1 MGQWGEEV
9 EHKQGAACRGEAGER
24 SGQPAQ
30 GQVQQGQLLQQAQG
44 QEEREVE
51 VA

>member
-9 EHKQGAACRGEAGER
+9 EHKQGVVCRGEAGQR

-30 GQVQQGQLLQQAQG
+30 GQVQQRQLLQQAQG
-44 QEEREVE
+44 QVEREVE